1 MMVLGEDELQ
11 EGPQGQTSQP
21 SEQSHHPETLFILES
36 IVQRLKPRDAHHVR
50 DMITERGRIS
60 GALFISSLLF
70 WWIAI
75 SKGSERMNDSEIP
88 DSLLGS
94 FDIQSV
100 SLIVPLLV
108 VAATLFT
115 VVGREKGNATLSQV
129 GGGLAVLS
137 LFYIVEPVLFN
148 YNEVDSGNALF
159 ASGRLIILAVMVG
172 FASRFM
178 FDAMLLQWVRASM
191 LNMGIEV
198 FPPTSDQS
206 FEGQADEA
214 PPYA

>member
-1 MMVLGEDELQ
+1 MVLGEDELQ
-11 EGPQGQTSQP
+11 EGLQAQTPQE

-36 IVQRLKPRDAHHVR
+36 IVQRLKAWDEHHVR
-50 DMITERGRIS
+50 DMITERWRIS
-60 GALFISSLLF
+60 VALFISSLLF

-88 DSLLGS
+88 ESLLGS
-94 FDIQSV
+94 FDFQSV
-100 SLIVPLLV
+100 SVIVPILV

-115 VVGREKGNATLSQV
+115 VVGREKGNTTLSQV

-137 LFYIVEPVLFN
+137 LFYIIEPVLFG
-148 YNEVDSGNALF
+148 YNEVEGGNALF
-159 ASGRLIILAVMVG
+159 ASGRLVILAVMVG
-172 FASRFM
+172 FASHFM

-198 FPPTSDQS
+198 FPTSSEQS
-206 FEGQADEA
+206 FEGHADEA